1 MLVISPY
8 SRQNFV
14 DNTFTT
20 QTSVVRFVEDNWLGG
35 QRIGGGSTDATT
47 NSLTTMLDVNQPS
60 DQDRLFLDPTTGQ
73 SNPRGQD
80 QGLDQDH

>member
-1 MLVISPY
+1 M
-8 SRQNFV
+8 

-47 NSLTTMLDVNQPS
+47 NALTTMLDFNQPS
-60 DQDRLFLDPTTGQ
+60 GEDRLFLDPTTGQ
-73 SNPRGQD
+73 PVPPGQAR
-80 QGLDQDH
+80 